1 MVFSITDMERRIA
14 TLQRRRDAL
23 DDFHR
28 LAIIA
33 GDGPELHS
41 LRGAYIRD
49 LNEALG
55 IIAELSG
62 RLSAAEELL
71 AERRRPSPPER
82 IPDREAPPRG
92 FGGSDDE

>member
-1 MVFSITDMERRIA
+1 MVFSITDMEKRVA
-14 TLQRRRDAL
+14 TLQRRRDVL
-23 DDFHR
+23 V
-28 LAIIA
+28 A
-33 GDGPELHS
+33 GDGPELHF
-41 LRGAYIRD
+41 LRGAYIQD

-92 FGGSDDE
+92 FGGSDDG